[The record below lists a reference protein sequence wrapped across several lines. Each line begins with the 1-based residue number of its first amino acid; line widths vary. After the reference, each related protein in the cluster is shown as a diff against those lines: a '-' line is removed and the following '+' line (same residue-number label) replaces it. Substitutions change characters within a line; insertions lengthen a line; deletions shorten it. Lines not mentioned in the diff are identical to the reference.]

1 MPRIIRSSGVNIK
14 KAKPIVAPL
23 KPKKPEPQA
32 APPAPAPEPAPAA
45 QSAPENKPPDM
56 TQIYASAETVVQEII
71 AKARNDADNI
81 LVDARQETIK
91 VLQDAVREGWDQGVS
106 DAFTQMT
113 AVKDAAMREMEDV
126 ITRLRDERAQII
138 REIERDVVGLVFDIV
153 EKVLAVE
160 MNRSDAWI
168 EAMVKEALSQ
178 MEGDDSVVIKVAVP
192 IRQKVAEIAENMLSA
207 AGKPPSRISVAAEAG
222 ITPGGCVIET
232 PKGII
237 DTSVENKLDKLHSAL
252 QEHA

>member
-1 MPRIIRSSGVNIK
+1 MPRIIRSSGVNIE
-14 KAKPIVAPL
+14 KARPIVAPL
-23 KPKKPEPQA
+23 KPKKPEPA
-32 APPAPAPEPAPAA
+32 APAAAAPEPVPEA
-45 QSAPENKPPDM
+45 QPVQESKSPDM

-71 AKARNDADNI
+71 AKARSDADNI

-106 DAFTQMT
+106 DALAEMT
-113 AVKDAAMREMEDV
+113 AVKDAALREVEDAV
-126 ITRLRDERAQII
+126 AQLRDERAQII
-138 REIERDVVGLVFDIV
+138 REVERDVVGLVFDIV

-168 EAMVKEALSQ
+168 EAMVKEALNQ
-178 MEGDDSVVIKVAVP
+178 MEGDDSVVIKVAAP
-192 IRQKVAEIAENMLSA
+192 IRRKVAEIAENMLSA

-222 ITPGGCVIET
+222 LTPGGCVIET

-237 DTSVENKLDKLHSAL
+237 DTSVENKLDKLHSVL
-252 QEHA
+252 KEHA